1 MADVSMAEIAR
12 RGVGGLFDARGRDGR
27 MQYWLFLLLVFGPLV
42 VLQII
47 LQFVLTIPPLD
58 LVMTARPGAP
68 AAGAPFL
75 EHQLRAM
82 VTMAYVNLGLQ
93 LLGALLLITA
103 TARRLHDRGRAGW
116 WALAL
121 PGAVFATGLG
131 QARRMAAMAER
142 MPQVF
147 AEMEKKARPDFADA
161 LSFPARMQ
169 ASAGVDW
176 PSIVGGLILLWL
188 VVELVRAGTAGPNR
202 YGPPPVR

>member
-27 MQYWLFLLLVFGPLV
+27 MQYWLFLLLIFGPLV

-47 LQFVLTIPPLD
+47 LQFAMTMPPLD
-58 LVMTARPGAP
+58 LVMATRPGTP

-82 VTMAYVNLGLQ
+82 VTVAYASLGLQ
-93 LLGALLLITA
+93 LLGALLLLTA

-142 MPQVF
+142 MPQIV
-147 AEMEKKARPDFADA
+147 AEMEAKARPDFADV
-161 LSFPARMQ
+161 LSLPARMQ
-169 ASAGVDW
+169 ASVGIDW
-176 PSIVGGLILLWL
+176 PAIVGGLILLWL
-188 VVELVRAGTAGPNR
+188 VVELVRGGTDGVNR
-202 YGPPPVR
+202 YGPPPG